1 MHGVDAD
8 LGEQPVLVVEEV
20 TDVAVGAQPDHGPY
34 VPVADA
40 GADQGG
46 EFVREGVGER
56 GADLVAHAGGDGEL
70 EVPAGVG
77 ASGAA
82 AEGDGGRGEAQVGG
96 VVVGGVEVGD
106 APVPHGRDAADAGQV
121 GQGCVVGLVLSL
133 DLAFGVRH
141 APNLV
146 AVGAERQWAAP
157 HR

>member
-1 MHGVDAD
+1 MHGVHAD
-8 LGEQPVLVVEEV
+8 LGEEPVLVVEQV
-20 TDVAVGAQPDHGPY
+20 ADVAVGAEADHGPQF
-34 VPVADA
+34 PVADA

-46 EFVREGVGER
+46 EFLREGVGER

-82 AEGDGGRGEAQVGG
+82 AQGDGGRCEALVGG

-106 APVPHGRDAADAGQV
+106 ASGPHGGDAGDAGQV
-121 GQGCVVGLVLSL
+121 GQSGVVGLVLPL
-133 DLAFGVRH
+133 DLALGVRH
-141 APNLV
+141 APNV
-146 AVGAERQWAAP
+146 VVPGAERRWAAP

>member
-20 TDVAVGAQPDHGPY
+20 PDVAVGAEADHGPQF
-34 VPVADA
+34 PVADA

-82 AEGDGGRGEAQVGG
+82 AQGDGGRGETLVGG

-106 APVPHGRDAADAGQV
+106 APAAHGRDAGDAGQV
-121 GQGCVVGLVLSL
+121 GQSGVVGLVLPL
-133 DLAFGVRH
+133 DLALGVRH
-141 APNLV
+141 VPNLV
-146 AVGAERQWAAP
+146 ALGAERQWAAP